1 MFVDIF
7 ARQDNT
13 LPGKYEQQGNS
24 SAAEFPVKQRVYQF
38 FNALCPVALACAW
51 PPRRAWFCPPKCGV
65 ASASGRWGSTSRH
78 HLVPKAEGGR
88 FGEVVDLC
96 QPCHSSVHRFLSN
109 RELAC
114 RYATVEALR
123 QAEELQGYLHWVR
136 RQRVE
141 RIRNRRGRAPQ

>member
-1 MFVDIF
+1 MS
-7 ARQDNT
+7 R
-13 LPGKYEQQGNS
+13 S
-24 SAAEFPVKQRVYQF
+24 SRLRLATAPPLVFSSEMRCG
-38 FNALCPVALACAW
+38 LCE
-51 PPRRAWFCPPKCGV
+51 RAV
-65 ASASGRWGSTSRH
+65 GSTSRH
-78 HLVPKAEGGR
+78 HLVPRAEGGR